1 MATAKGKFLQEFNE
15 AFIRGNKE
23 IVLNSVTDDIK
34 WNMVGE
40 DEINGKDEFEKAFQ
54 EMPREGKIDLAIKK
68 VITHGITAA
77 VEGTIHLTNDQQ
89 ERKAYAFCETYRF
102 NKFKDGRIK
111 EMTSYM
117 IEVKADDQTE

>member
-23 IVLNSVTDDIK
+23 IVLTSVTDDIK

-40 DEINGKDEFEKAFQ
+40 DEIRGKDEFERAFQ
-54 EMPREGKIDLAIKK
+54 EMPREGKVELAIKTI
-68 VITHGITAA
+68 ITHGITAA
-77 VEGTIHLTNDQQ
+77 VEGTIHTTNDL
-89 ERKAYAFCETYRF
+89 EEKKVYAFCETYRF

-111 EMTSYM
+111 EMTSYIIGM
-117 IEVKADDQTE
+117 KPEDQTE

>member
-1 MATAKGKFLQEFNE
+1 MATAKGKLLQEFNE

-40 DEINGKDEFEKAFQ
+40 DEISGIDAFERAFQ
-54 EMPREGKIDLAIKK
+54 EMPREGKIELTIKTI
-68 VITHGITAA
+68 ITHGITAA
-77 VEGTIHLTNDQQ
+77 VEGTIHTTNDL
-89 ERKAYAFCETYRF
+89 EEKKVYAFCETYRF

-111 EMTSYM
+111 EITSYI
-117 IEVKADDQTE
+117 IEVKS

>member
-1 MATAKGKFLQEFNE
+1 MMATAKGKFLQEFNE

-40 DEINGKDEFEKAFQ
+40 DEIRGKDEFEKAFQ
-54 EMPREGKIDLAIKK
+54 EMPREGKIELTIKTI
-68 VITHGITAA
+68 ITHGITAA
-77 VEGTIHLTNDQQ
+77 VEGTIHTTN
-89 ERKAYAFCETYRF
+89 ELEEKKVYAFCETYQF

-111 EMTSYM
+111 EITTYI
-117 IEVKADDQTE
+117 IEVKS